1 MRLLHNLSIPAIQE
15 AFYCDR
21 QTASKIRRI
30 ATTTYTEEGGIY
42 DALEALDYALWRR
55 GVVHTGRYSYV
66 NHGYLAEEPT
76 IIADHDFKSR
86 GFMGSRYGAL
96 FLGYAKEIGQRV

>member
-1 MRLLHNLSIPAIQE
+1 MKLLHSLSVADIRD
-15 AFYCDR
+15 AFYCD
-21 QTASKIRRI
+21 QELAKKIKSI
-30 ATTTYTEEGGIY
+30 AKTVHDGDGGTY

-86 GFMGSRYGAL
+86 GFIGSRHGAL
-96 FLGYAKEIGQRV
+96 FLG